1 MMNGY
6 SQKELKALSYDEA
19 RALAARVRE
28 HLVTCV
34 LETGGHLA
42 SNLGIVEISL
52 GLLRVFSLP
61 EDDIVYDT
69 GHQSYVH
76 KLLTDR
82 ADAFSTLRQY
92 GGISGFPRRSE
103 SAFDAF
109 GAGHSG
115 TAVSAALGLS
125 RARSLKNPTDLS
137 QHTVAVLGDGALTN
151 GMVYEALNNVRRDD
165 NLIIVLNDNDMSI
178 SKSVGRLARYLTR
191 VRKSEK
197 YLSLKNKSH
206 RVLDRIP
213 LIGDPIERGLSHL
226 KGSLK
231 AMVYREN
238 LVEQLG
244 VYYLGPGN
252 GNDLEEVERLLR
264 EARRHRGPVLVHLT
278 TKKGKGYL
286 PAEQNPNKFH
296 SVSSGGFS
304 EKKMTFSR
312 VFGETLTD
320 CATRDRRVVAIT
332 AAMESGT
339 GLEGF
344 HRKYPRRFFDVGISE
359 EHAMTFAA
367 GLSAGGLK
375 PVFAVYSTFFQR
387 AVDQLFH
394 DLALQKLG
402 GVVALDRA
410 GFADTDGPTHH
421 GLFDVSLTLPL
432 PNVQIFSPA
441 TYRELTYLLTTSLLH
456 YSEKAT
462 VIRYPK
468 GEEKALITERFSD
481 VALLQRWDSGEGA
494 RVLILSYGRITEQAL
509 LAADRLKEVG
519 VSATVV
525 KITCLKPFDET
536 ALFSLLDGG
545 SYELCYALE
554 EGVRT
559 GGFFEGL
566 FCRLGETDSR
576 SLAKRFWIRAVED
589 DFVPHGKYADL
600 LRHTA
605 LDAESVAREIA
616 SLL

>member
-1 MMNGY
+1 MNGY

-536 ALFSLLDGG
+536 ALFSLLDGE

>member
-6 SQKELKALSYDEA
+6 SQKELKSLSYDEA
-19 RALAARVRE
+19 RELAVRVRE
-28 HLVTCV
+28 HLVSCV

-115 TAVSAALGLS
+115 TAVSAALGLA
-125 RARSLKNPTDLS
+125 RARILKNPTDQA

-165 NLIIVLNDNDMSI
+165 NLVIVLNDNDMSI
-178 SKSVGRLARYLTR
+178 SKSVGRLARYLSR

-206 RVLDRIP
+206 RVLDHIP
-213 LIGDPIERGLSHL
+213 LIGDPIERGLSRV
-226 KGSLK
+226 KGSIK

-244 VYYLGPGN
+244 VYYLGPAN

-296 SVSSGGFS
+296 SVSAGGFA

-312 VFGETLTD
+312 VFGETLTEIS
-320 CATRDRRVVAIT
+320 ARDRRVVAIT

-339 GLEGF
+339 GLEAF

-402 GVVALDRA
+402 ALVALDRA

-421 GLFDVSLTLPL
+421 GLFDVSLTLPI

-441 TYRELTYLLTTSLLH
+441 TYRELTHLMTASLLH
-456 YSEKAT
+456 FGEKTT

-468 GEEKALITERFSD
+468 GEEKPLISSRFPD
-481 VALLQRWDSGEGA
+481 TALLQRWDSGNGA

-509 LAADRLKEVG
+509 LAADRLMEAG
-519 VSATVV
+519 VSSTVV
-525 KITCLKPFDET
+525 KLTCLKPFDEKG
-536 ALFSLLDGG
+536 LFDLLCGA
-545 SYELCYALE
+545 SYDLCYGLE

-566 FCRLGETDSR
+566 FSRLSESEQR
-576 SLAKRFWIRAVED
+576 PLAKRFFVRAVED
-589 DFVPHGKYADL
+589 EFVPHGKYSDL
-600 LRHTA
+600 LRHTS